1 MYINYYD
8 VEVEVDWRGH
18 RCGWRGKW
26 EEMMMK
32 EPCDYY
38 SHIIIE
44 DAEADE
50 RIQPMDTEAEV
61 MVMNRWEMEVE
72 EGAKMKHGVV

>member
-1 MYINYYD
+1 
-8 VEVEVDWRGH
+8 
-18 RCGWRGKW
+18 
-26 EEMMMK
+26 MK
-32 EPCDYY
+32 EETCDYF
-38 SHIIIE
+38 SQIIVE

-61 MVMNRWEMEVE
+61 MVKNRWEMEVE

>member
-1 MYINYYD
+1 
-8 VEVEVDWRGH
+8 
-18 RCGWRGKW
+18 
-26 EEMMMK
+26 MMMK

-61 MVMNRWEMEVE
+61 VVKNRWEMEVE